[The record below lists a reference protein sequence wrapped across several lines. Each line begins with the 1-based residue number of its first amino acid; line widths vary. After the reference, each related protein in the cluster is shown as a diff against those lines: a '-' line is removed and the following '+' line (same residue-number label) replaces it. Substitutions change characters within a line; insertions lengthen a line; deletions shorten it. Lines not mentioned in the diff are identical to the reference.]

1 MTLKFYT
8 SVTTGLKLKGKK
20 FLGLIS
26 MFDFYFYISMRLQKK
41 NCRKGLFA
49 PPPILINLPATDE
62 DVDNLLLVLAIHV
75 LRHKLRFSLVSFIL
89 FFEAAWIMRQP
100 SPWQVTQPS
109 KFQSCKLPKIYLKQG
124 RIQDFEKRGALVILV
139 VKQIGVLG
147 ALCKPSNWGLGP
159 LPVQE

>member
-1 MTLKFYT
+1 MRLALDMTLKFYT

-62 DVDNLLLVLAIHV
+62 DVDNLLLVLVIHV
-75 LRHKLRFSLVSFIL
+75 LRHKLRFSFVSFIL
-89 FFEAAWIMRQP
+89 F
-100 SPWQVTQPS
+100 
-109 KFQSCKLPKIYLKQG
+109 LKQLELCASPHPG
-124 RIQDFEKRGALVILV
+124 KSLSPPNFSPASYPKVTLFFLGIENRGGYKIL
-139 VKQIGVLG
+139 KKGG
-147 ALCKPSNWGLGP
+147 H
-159 LPVQE
+159 

>member
-1 MTLKFYT
+1 MRLALDMTLKFYT

-89 FFEAAWIMRQP
+89 FFEAA
-100 SPWQVTQPS
+100 
-109 KFQSCKLPKIYLKQG
+109 
-124 RIQDFEKRGALVILV
+124 
-139 VKQIGVLG
+139 
-147 ALCKPSNWGLGP
+147 
-159 LPVQE
+159 